1 MAVMY
6 TYRNHQYTAEQLA
19 SRAPNGITAAGF
31 RNRIRRGYSVK
42 DAITEPLMNKKRD
55 IRYPC
60 GATSW
65 RDCLECPHK
74 IMRCLSYPAM
84 PGENAGNF
92 AEAEWKKGEKQCKTR
107 EASGSESKTC

>member
-31 RNRIRRGYSVK
+31 RNRIRRGYTVK
-42 DAITEPLMNKKRD
+42 AAITEPLMNKKRD

-65 RDCLECPHK
+65 RDCLECK
-74 IMRCLSYPAM
+74 FKVMTCLSYPAM
-84 PGENAGNF
+84 PGENAGNYVD
-92 AEAEWKKGEKQCKTR
+92 AEYKKR
-107 EASGSESKTC
+107 SKNGKRIQEQGLH